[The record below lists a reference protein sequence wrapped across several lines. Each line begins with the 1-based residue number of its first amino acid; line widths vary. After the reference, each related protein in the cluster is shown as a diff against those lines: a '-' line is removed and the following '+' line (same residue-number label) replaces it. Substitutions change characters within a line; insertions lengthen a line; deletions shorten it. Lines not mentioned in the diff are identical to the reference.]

1 MSTTTTFAIPLP
13 LLSLIFPVI
22 EIVLLIGL
30 PILSTGDALK
40 EVLLLVEVSGAGETV
55 SGDGVAAGVSI
66 GRVASG
72 VGAGVA
78 AGAVVSV
85 DGADDEE
92 DGFVVSVIFSLAGS
106 VTGAG

>member
-40 EVLLLVEVSGAGETV
+40 DVLLLVEVSGAGETV
-55 SGDGVAAGVSI
+55 SGDGVAAGVST

-78 AGAVVSV
+78 ADAGVSV
-85 DGADDEE
+85 DGADDED
-92 DGFVVSVIFSLAGS
+92 DGCVVSVIFSLAGS
-106 VTGAG
+106 VAGAG